1 MPSAI
6 STDVLIVGA
15 GVAGLWLNA
24 RLRRQGYST
33 VLVERASLGGE
44 QTIKSQGIIH
54 GGTKYALHGALT
66 GASEAIADM
75 PRRWREALA
84 GDGELDLGR
93 TRLLSDA
100 HYLWSPGT
108 LAGNLTSFF
117 ASKAVRGRVD
127 QVKGDQL
134 PPALQDRAFRGKVY
148 RLAELVIDVPSLLAN
163 LAELAGDSLLAGE
176 RIEPLREGDA
186 LVGLRVDDREIRAQ
200 RIVLSAGAGTE
211 GLLQA
216 LGLDQPAMQTRP
228 LHMVMAKGPNL
239 KPLYAHC
246 LGGGPKPRVT
256 VTTHP
261 AADGQWVWYLGG
273 DLAEADGVAREPAA
287 QIAAAQKEI
296 ANLLPWVD
304 QSLVRWATLRVD
316 RAEPAQSGLVRPDNA
331 FLADQQ
337 RLLVGW
343 PTKLALAPD
352 FSDRVIAH
360 LERDGIRPQAQADL
374 ADLPRPP
381 WACRPGSTCC
391 HEPAHPARL
400 PPPAG
405 QHRFPG
411 FATGP
416 GHGQAGPRPRCE
428 VPHRFHH
435 PRR

>member
-24 RLRRQGYST
+24 RLRRLGYLT

-54 GGTKYALHGALT
+54 GGTKYALQGALT

-75 PRRWREALA
+75 PRRWREALS
-84 GDGELDLGR
+84 GSGELNLSN
-93 TRLLSDA
+93 TRLLSEA

-108 LAGNLTSFF
+108 LAGNITSFF

-127 QVKGDQL
+127 QVKGEQL
-134 PPALQDRAFRGKVY
+134 PPALQDRAFKGKVY

-163 LAELAGDSLLAGE
+163 LADLAGDSLLAGE
-176 RIEPLREGDA
+176 RIEPLRESDE
-186 LVGLRVDDREIRAQ
+186 LVGLRVDGRDIRAQ

-211 GLLQA
+211 DLLHA
-216 LGLDQPAMQTRP
+216 LGLKLPAMQIRP

-304 QSLVRWATLRVD
+304 QSQVRWATLRVD

-352 FSDRVIAH
+352 FSDRVISH
-360 LERDGIRPQAQADL
+360 LERDGIRPQAQAEL
-374 ADLPRPP
+374 AGLPRPP
-381 WACRPGSTCC
+381 LGV
-391 HEPAHPARL
+391 PAWEQLL
-400 PPPAG
+400 P
-405 QHRFPG
+405 
-411 FATGP
+411 
-416 GHGQAGPRPRCE
+416 
-428 VPHRFHH
+428 
-435 PRR
+435 

>member
-6 STDVLIVGA
+6 TTDVLIVGA

-24 RLRRQGYST
+24 RLRRLGYST

-54 GGTKYALHGALT
+54 GGTKYALHGALS

-84 GDGELDLGR
+84 GNGELDLSA

-127 QVKGDQL
+127 QVKGEQL
-134 PPALQDRAFRGKVY
+134 PPALQDRAFKGKVY

-163 LAELAGDSLLAGE
+163 LAQLAGDSLLAGE
-176 RIEPLREGDA
+176 RVEPLRDGDDLA
-186 LVGLRVDDREIRAQ
+186 GLVVDGREIRAQ
-200 RIVLSAGAGTE
+200 RIVLSAGGGTE
-211 GLLQA
+211 ALLHA
-216 LGLDQPAMQTRP
+216 LGLSQPAMQRRP
-228 LHMVMAKGPNL
+228 LHMVLAKGPNL

-246 LGGGPKPRVT
+246 LGGGPKPRIT

-273 DLAEADGVAREPAA
+273 DIAEADGVAREPAA
-287 QIAAAQKEI
+287 QIAAAQKEV
-296 ANLLPWVD
+296 ASLLPWID
-304 QSLVRWATLRVD
+304 QAQVRWATLRVD

-352 FSDRVIAH
+352 FADRVLASF
-360 LERDGIRPQAQADL
+360 ERDGIRPKNQPDL
-374 ADLPRPP
+374 ANLPRPP
-381 WACRPGSTCC
+381 LAL
-391 HEPAHPARL
+391 PAWEQLL
-400 PPPAG
+400 P
-405 QHRFPG
+405 
-411 FATGP
+411 
-416 GHGQAGPRPRCE
+416 
-428 VPHRFHH
+428 
-435 PRR
+435 